1 MNSPPEVDTVADDS
15 GAGLAPSDFQ
25 GDIEPDRG
33 STQPDPGPFRD
44 IPQSI
49 WAIFLAAWA
58 LLFLLFVLFFAVT
71 PAAAFVVTIAGLF
84 ALIAFGLPI
93 VMSGLPKCDRHQ
105 CSGIIPTRTGQL
117 SVAAAGT
124 QIVLIPIAAVIGV
137 TAFIAFAM

>member
-1 MNSPPEVDTVADDS
+1 VNIPSEAGTVTDDS
-15 GAGLAPSDFQ
+15 GPGLAASDVQ
-25 GDIEPDRG
+25 GDLEPG
-33 STQPDPGPFRD
+33 TSSTQADPGPFRD

-49 WAIFLAAWA
+49 WVIFLAAWA

-93 VMSGLPKCDRHQ
+93 VMSGLAKCDRHD
-105 CSGIIPTRTGQL
+105 CGGIIHTRTGPL

-124 QIVLIPIAAVIGV
+124 QIVLIPVAAVIGV
-137 TAFIAFAM
+137 SAFIAFAM